1 MDTKPNN
8 WYHQDLKLADELAYV
23 PSGMKLESIQIE
35 NESQEYGAAT
45 FTVMNKKIKFRVAK
59 LTPTK
64 VGHFVAIWKRENGIT
79 KPHDIKD
86 PYDLFVISVRDK
98 YGFGQFIFNKDAL
111 VENKLI
117 TSQSTAGK
125 RGVRLYPPWIK
136 TPNKQS
142 KKSQEQQCKNFIQ
155 IDCCNS
161 KNYPS
166 IVREIT
172 EG

>member
-35 NESQEYGAAT
+35 NQSQEYGAAT

-98 YGFGQFIFNKDAL
+98 YGFGQFIF
-111 VENKLI
+111 
-117 TSQSTAGK
+117 TMF
-125 RGVRLYPPWIK
+125 R
-136 TPNKQS
+136 
-142 KKSQEQQCKNFIQ
+142 
-155 IDCCNS
+155 
-161 KNYPS
+161 
-166 IVREIT
+166 
-172 EG
+172 